1 MKRNLEELSNTKF
14 DVLVIGGGIY
24 GACVAYE
31 ATLRGLSVAL
41 VEKQDFCGAT
51 SANSLKTIHG
61 GLRYLQHADLKRMR
75 ESIYERR
82 TLMKIAPH
90 LVHPLP
96 VLVPTY
102 GHGLKGIEAMTVAL
116 KINDLV
122 SCDRNLGLSDPQK
135 QIPAGRTLSPAECL
149 TTLPGISADGLTGGA
164 IFHDAQVYNSER
176 LVLAYLQSATQLGL
190 QAANYLEVTN
200 FLQTGHTI
208 CGVQVT
214 DALTA
219 NTFDIQAKA
228 IINTSGPWINNVL
241 KLLKQ
246 PPSSHQPFAL
256 AMNLVTRSLFDHDY
270 AVGIYSK
277 ADYTDEDAILKRKN
291 RLLFIAPWQG
301 CSLVGTTYS
310 HYADTP
316 DHLSV
321 PQHEIQHFLD
331 DINHAYPPAN
341 LTAQDVYWV
350 HQGLLPSSHSPATT
364 PVQLTKHYHI
374 QNYQEEGLNGLI
386 SVTGVKYTTARNVA
400 IHAVDTAATMLNRP
414 VLPSQSAQQPL
425 HGGAID
431 NLDDFLNQG
440 HNQLSRIPDH
450 PSVQHF
456 LYNYGTAYSSVL
468 KQVQHGQRATP
479 RLDLLQAQVTYAIEE
494 EMAQTLSDVIF
505 RRTGIGAAQK
515 PTTAELQTCADVMSN
530 TLLWSQSRVE
540 QEISEVTSRWSWSSP
555 KPPSVGEKTA
565 TIQGI

>member
-31 ATLRGLSVAL
+31 ATLRSLSVAL

-61 GLRYLQHADLKRMR
+61 GLRYLQHADFKRMR

-122 SCDRNLGLSDPQK
+122 SCDRNLGLPDPQK
-135 QIPAGRTLSPAECL
+135 HIPPGRALSSTECL
-149 TTLPGISADGLTGGA
+149 NTLPGISADGLTGGA

-190 QAANYLEVTN
+190 QAANYLEVTG
-200 FLQTGHTI
+200 FLQTGSTI

-228 IINTSGPWINNVL
+228 IINTSGPWINHVL
-241 KLLKQ
+241 GLLKQ

-270 AVGIYSK
+270 AVGLYSK
-277 ADYTDEDAILKRKN
+277 TDYTDKDAILKRKN

-310 HYADTP
+310 HYPGAP
-316 DHLSV
+316 NQLSV
-321 PQHEIQHFLD
+321 PQNEVQHLLD
-331 DINHAYPPAN
+331 DINNAYPPAN
-341 LTAQDVYWV
+341 LTPQDVYWV
-350 HQGLLPSSHSPATT
+350 HQGLLPSSHSNKTT
-364 PVQLTKHYHI
+364 NVQLTKHYHI
-374 QNYQEEGLNGLI
+374 QDYQKEGFNGLI

-400 IHAVDTAATMLNRP
+400 IHAVNTAVAMLQKP
-414 VLPSQSAQQPL
+414 ITPSQSAQHPL
-425 HGGAID
+425 QSGAIE
-431 NLDDFLNQG
+431 NLSEFLQQG
-440 HNQLSRIPDH
+440 QKQLDH
-450 PSVQHF
+450 ITDRQSVQHF
-456 LYNYGTAYSSVL
+456 LYNYGTTYSSVL
-468 KQVQHGQRATP
+468 KQVQHGQRTTSH
-479 RLDLLQAQVTYAIEE
+479 LDLLQAQVTYAIEE
-494 EMAQTLSDVIF
+494 EMAHTLSDVIF
-505 RRTGIGAAQK
+505 RRTGIGAAQM
-515 PTTAELQTCADVMSN
+515 PTPAELQTCADVMSK
-530 TLLWSQSRVE
+530 TLQWSQSRVE
-540 QEISEVTSRWSWSSP
+540 QEISDVTSRWSWSIP
-555 KPPSVGEKTA
+555 KPPSVGEQTA